1 MKKKF
6 KNYECE
12 LSGSLITIRENGELR
27 KGYEVN
33 PLEAISEF
41 DRVTNEFR
49 FEPLYCIISKL
60 DKKMTS
66 H

>member
-6 KNYECE
+6 KNLECE

-33 PLEAISEF
+33 PLDAIESFNKVCEAVEKISLK
-41 DRVTNEFR
+41 V
-49 FEPLYCIISKL
+49 K
-60 DKKMTS
+60 
-66 H
+66 